1 MFFNDFD
8 ETNTDLSK
16 TDLAIKNLQE
26 CLVSKPNF
34 RKTLEQQL
42 GRQQYYA
49 LLIALEHSDSI
60 VWNTA
65 YLMPNEGIFFITD
78 EYKNPQLILNIPYS
92 YSVKAIEKGIE
103 DPKVNVDETLKFI
116 QKYDI
121 KPVTIS
127 LSVIANTHIADVVIH
142 RAEDGKFVI
151 SSADS
156 LNVQQKFAGT
166 RIFEETSE
174 LINKIFHIDI
184 KDIIIIQQDKI
195 KKQGQN
201 CCGFHAGLNSGFLL
215 DFTAIHSALEDNTS
229 KNYNYSKCYGGWQ
242 YENTKKLRDVLFIGD
257 GHDICTHSDEPINLS
272 YFIEEALQLAKKPYK
287 YYKIPTNS
295 NITIPSNNI
304 LSNIPQ
310 QSTIKTDFVVNNNDV
325 YNNTKA
331 PKDTIYSTD
340 KEDTFSLPQPYVYD
354 NEYNEYNEY
363 EDYDLDDCSSI
374 NDDDPNNHIANN
386 QEVAITISN
395 DYSKHDSSK
404 LLTELEEEDKS
415 GSPKSPQGQAQH
427 TPKTAECND
436 ETINQYLTQVVNNII
451 SNLDIE
457 TQKLQSPTRT

>member
-1 MFFNDFD
+1 M
-8 ETNTDLSK
+8 
-16 TDLAIKNLQE
+16 
-26 CLVSKPNF
+26 
-34 RKTLEQQL
+34 
-42 GRQQYYA
+42 
-49 LLIALEHSDSI
+49 
-60 VWNTA
+60 
-65 YLMPNEGIFFITD
+65 
-78 EYKNPQLILNIPYS
+78 
-92 YSVKAIEKGIE
+92 
-103 DPKVNVDETLKFI
+103 
-116 QKYDI
+116 
-121 KPVTIS
+121 
-127 LSVIANTHIADVVIH
+127 
-142 RAEDGKFVI
+142 
-151 SSADS
+151 
-156 LNVQQKFAGT
+156 
-166 RIFEETSE
+166 
-174 LINKIFHIDI
+174 
-184 KDIIIIQQDKI
+184 
-195 KKQGQN
+195 
-201 CCGFHAGLNSGFLL
+201 
-215 DFTAIHSALEDNTS
+215 
-229 KNYNYSKCYGGWQ
+229 
-242 YENTKKLRDVLFIGD
+242 
-257 GHDICTHSDEPINLS
+257 
-272 YFIEEALQLAKKPYK
+272 
-287 YYKIPTNS
+287 
-295 NITIPSNNI
+295 
-304 LSNIPQ
+304 
-310 QSTIKTDFVVNNNDV
+310 NNNDV